1 MAPPVGQRPGPGLL
15 VLPALP
21 APALARHTEL
31 RGRPRAAH
39 PLSLHHLRHLGQP
52 RLRPR
57 VLPLVLD
64 EAVVDVTLG
73 AWNINSDVNF
83 ARVVTGGVILL
94 DMLCTL
100 LWGLTTGRKIDP
112 WIRGSWN
119 IQNMLSNA
127 SKCLNFPAVI
137 RHGVYC
143 QG

>member
-1 MAPPVGQRPGPGLL
+1 M
-15 VLPALP
+15 LPALP

-31 RGRPRAAH
+31 RGCSRAAH

-94 DMLCTL
+94 
-100 LWGLTTGRKIDP
+100 WGLTTGRKIDP

-119 IQNMLSNA
+119 TQNMLSNA